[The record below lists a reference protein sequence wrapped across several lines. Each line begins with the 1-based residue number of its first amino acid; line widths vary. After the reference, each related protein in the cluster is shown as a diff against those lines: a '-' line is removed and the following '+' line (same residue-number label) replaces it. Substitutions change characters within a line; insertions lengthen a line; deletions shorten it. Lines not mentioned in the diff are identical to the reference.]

1 MDSLEKPTAWRRA
14 RPYVYGLALV
24 ALGGAYVYQSTRPQP
39 VAVADIQS
47 APAERVLAISGRT
60 RPQVTVTVLA
70 KVPGQVLTLTKS
82 EGERVKAGELLG
94 RLDASASRAGLDQ
107 VQASIAAARRTVEE
121 RQRNYDR
128 AAQLRSS
135 GLNTA
140 RDYDQARFDLDQ
152 ARQELNRLAASRREA
167 AVKVSDTSLISPV
180 DGVVLARPV
189 DPGQVVSL
197 QTIIFEIAPL
207 ADVEVEAEV
216 DEQYLAAINE
226 GMDADVLVPGR
237 PKPLAASLYY
247 IAPKVDPRTG
257 GAKIRLRFKERVT
270 DLRSGLTAD
279 INLVVE
285 RRAAALTVARSAIL
299 GRDASARVLVVNQG
313 RVEQRSV
320 SFVEW
325 PSERVIVEK
334 GLKAGDSLLL
344 QPRGDLIGKHVK
356 PVTDFDQLPPGDRPR
371 GSEARR
377 AI

>member
-1 MDSLEKPTAWRRA
+1 MESMDKPSVWRRA
-14 RPYVYGLALV
+14 RPYLYGLV
-24 ALGGAYVYQSTRPQP
+24 ALAGTGAYVYQTTRPQP
-39 VAVADIQS
+39 VAVADIKL

-70 KVPGQVLTLTKS
+70 KVPGQVLSLTKT

-107 VQASIAAARRTVEE
+107 VQASISAAQRTVQE
-121 RQRNYDR
+121 RQKNYQR
-128 AAQLRSS
+128 ASQLRAS

-167 AVKVSDTSLISPV
+167 AVKVSDTSLIAPV

-197 QTIIFEIAPL
+197 QTVIFEIAPL

-216 DEQYLAAINE
+216 DEQYLGAISE
-226 GMDADVLVPGR
+226 GMPADVLVPGR
-237 PKPLAASLYY
+237 PKALAANLYY

-257 GAKIRLRFKERVT
+257 GAKIRLRFNVPVA

-285 RRAAALTVARSAIL
+285 RRTEALTVARSAIL
-299 GRDASARVLVVNQG
+299 GRDAGARVLVINEGV
-313 RVEQRSV
+313 VEQRTV

-334 GLKAGDSLLL
+334 GLRAGDRLLL

-356 PVTDFDQLPPGDRPR
+356 GVTDFDQLPPGDRPR